1 MVKLKGLFINSVY
14 INWHTHILKTDHILF
29 YFLLCLADE
38 ILATLLPIFQS
49 IRESAGLLTSGQ
61 VSNGYGLL
69 TSGLE
74 KTPRKG
80 SLCSIGPKSRV
91 SVISLPN
98 YNSLP
103 RVHMCADLVFCVLK
117 FQFRALFTWCFC
129 LSFSFYLDPE
139 FY

>member
-1 MVKLKGLFINSVY
+1 MVKLKGLFINSVTTFGTSVLV
-14 INWHTHILKTDHILF
+14 NRSHFTL
-29 YFLLCLADE
+29 FLLCLADE

-49 IRESAGLLTSGQ
+49 IRESAGLLASGQ
-61 VSNGYGLL
+61 VNNGYGLM

-103 RVHMCADLVFCVLK
+103 RVHMSAVLGFRVSVDFNLKLYLLRVF
-117 FQFRALFTWCFC
+117 A
-129 LSFSFYLDPE
+129 
-139 FY
+139 

>member
-1 MVKLKGLFINSVY
+1 MFS
-14 INWHTHILKTDHILF
+14 
-29 YFLLCLADE
+29 CLADE

-49 IRESAGLLTSGQ
+49 IRESSGLLASAASGHN
-61 VSNGYGLL
+61 SGFGLL

-80 SLCSIGPKSRV
+80 SLCSVSPRSRV

-103 RVHMCADLVFCVLK
+103 RVQCVQCCVLDRVTPYG
-117 FQFRALFTWCFC
+117 F
-129 LSFSFYLDPE
+129 
-139 FY
+139 

>member
-1 MVKLKGLFINSVY
+1 MQI
-14 INWHTHILKTDHILF
+14 DHILF

-49 IRESAGLLTSGQ
+49 IRESAGLVTSGQ
-61 VSNGYGLL
+61 VNNGYGLL

-103 RVHMCADLVFCVLK
+103 RVHMSAILVFRVLK
-117 FQFRALFTWCFC
+117 FQFKAL
-129 LSFSFYLDPE
+129 YLVFLLE
-139 FY
+139 FFLI